1 MLSSSMTRFSIKF
14 EVSKINQ
21 VALAIKDKL
30 LGRAQPLDALI
41 GVYSDQ
47 ANADRFCMGSLS
59 ITNWQMANQQNPF
72 LLIQKL
78 KNLDHLNIN
87 YMSHKS
93 FFKENKKIMSV
104 SEKDTQALLGKTSEL
119 AQSLSTASES
129 QQKTIIKRLTQLIT
143 ELPNDRL
150 SRLQKRH
157 LSIDSYSHLTQATSI
172 AKQSLSQEP
181 STHQNNANNALE
193 LP

>member
-1 MLSSSMTRFSIKF
+1 MLTFGMTKFSVKF
-14 EVSKINQ
+14 EISKINQ
-21 VALAIKDKL
+21 VARAIKDSL
-30 LGRAQPLDALI
+30 LGRVQPLDALI
-41 GVYSDQ
+41 NAYSDK

-59 ITNWQMANQQNPF
+59 ITNWQMANQQDPF

-87 YMSHKS
+87 YQSYKN

-129 QQKTIIKRLTQLIT
+129 QQKTIIKRLTQLTT
-143 ELPNDRL
+143 ELPDDRL

-157 LSIDSYSHLTQATSI
+157 LTIDSYSHLTQATNI